1 MSKQRSRTRLQHPAI
16 DAVLTES
23 KRFEEPTTESDKVNA
38 EHTTSASLAR
48 ALAIGCL
55 SRLDHDLSE
64 VNIWD
69 PAAGSGFAGRL
80 LVDALQGAGVETKYR
95 GQELNESTA
104 DVARHRFSDLP
115 DAEIATDDT
124 LTRDPF
130 EDFVADLVIVD
141 APWGLDWKGQAPE
154 VEARLSEGA
163 FRFGLPQ
170 RTDATWLFVSLALEK
185 LRLTKRGG
193 GRVAALVAPSS
204 LSSGGDT
211 GAVRRKVVEAG
222 LLESVTRLPDGLAP
236 TTSIPLY
243 LLTFSNASKDV
254 ARAKAMVANLQT
266 AFTTES
272 NRRAISTDA
281 LREIESGIRT
291 RKTGPRNRQ
300 INTRQFT
307 RRDIHVART
316 STNGT
321 ELNWRVTTYDDT
333 AIDNEFL
340 TDHYGEDV
348 EVSLVGEPRETIDLD
363 PSPLFGDDSR
373 ELTKDLIAKGWK
385 VRRLSGLLTR
395 VPESSS
401 GLEAEGE
408 GGRLYVPISP
418 DGDASVNLAEASTG
432 KRTLAIDI
440 DTHQLQPTFLAAW
453 LNTDSGVASRQRSID
468 AASPSRVLRGIPTET
483 RSLMRWADEL
493 IVPVPPPNTQIMLA
507 SSDEQLRSFR
517 MALDAHRADVW
528 ADPDTADEVLDRI
541 SRAFDDSLDSWL
553 ESLPFP
559 IATALW
565 TAKAATNPGEQQ
577 RAYVH
582 AWEAIV
588 TFHATVLLAACRTDP
603 VRSRDVESAIRR
615 ALEDNRL
622 GIEKASMG
630 TWVVIAEKTSKELR
644 KAIDGGDD
652 DDIARVRRAFGDLS
666 RTAIGKLV
674 SNEVI
679 AKFKEISHKR
689 NLWHGHSGYI
699 PEHVLRTQVD
709 SLLADLREFRGIIG
723 NVWSQLRLVRAG
735 SADLT
740 RHGYTQIA
748 EIAMGHGSPFTSEPF
763 SVGAQMYRGELY
775 LVKDGSQSPLPLGQF
790 VQLRPAPSSAQFT
803 TYFYNRVE
811 GSNVRMVSY
820 QYGQE
825 SELGEDALNFRD
837 AFGFLINDAH

>member
-1 MSKQRSRTRLQHPAI
+1 MSKQRSRTRPQHPAV
-16 DAVLTES
+16 DAVLTDS
-23 KRFEEPTTESDKVNA
+23 KRFEEPTPESDRVNA
-38 EHTTSASLAR
+38 EHTTSMSLAR

-80 LVDALQGAGVETKYR
+80 LVDALQGAGVEAKYR
-95 GQELNESTA
+95 GQELNEATA

-115 DAEIATDDT
+115 GAEIATDDT
-124 LTRDPF
+124 LVGDAF

-141 APWGLDWKGQAPE
+141 APSGLDWKGQASE

-185 LRLTKRGG
+185 LRPAERGG
-193 GRVAALVAPSS
+193 GRVAALVAPRA
-204 LSSGGDT
+204 LSSGGNT

-222 LLESVTRLPDGLAP
+222 LLESVTRLPDGLTP
-236 TTSIPLY
+236 TTSVPLY

-266 AFTTES
+266 AFMTES

-316 STNGT
+316 STDGT

-333 AIDNEFL
+333 AIDGEFL
-340 TDHYGEDV
+340 TDRYGEDV

-363 PSPLFGDDSR
+363 PSPFFGDDSR

-418 DGDASVNLAEASTG
+418 DGDASVNLAETSTG
-432 KRTLAIDI
+432 KRTPAIDI
-440 DTHQLQPTFLAAW
+440 DSHQLQPTFLAAW
-453 LNTDSGVASRQRSID
+453 LNTEFGVASRQRSID
-468 AASPSRVLRGIPTET
+468 AASPIRVFKGIPVET

-493 IVPVPPPNTQIMLA
+493 IVPVPPLGTQNALA
-507 SSDEQLRSFR
+507 SADEKLRSFR
-517 MALDAHRADVW
+517 KTLDAQRADVW
-528 ADPDTADEVLDRI
+528 TNPDSADDVVDRI
-541 SRAFDDSLDSWL
+541 SGAFDDSMDAWL

-565 TAKAATNPGEQQ
+565 TARTTTTPGEQQ
-577 RAYVH
+577 RAYLH

-603 VRSRDVESAIRR
+603 VRSRDVETAIRR
-615 ALEDNRL
+615 TLDNNSL
-622 GIEKASMG
+622 GIEKASFG
-630 TWVVIAEKTSKELR
+630 TWVVIVEKTSKELR
-644 KAIDGGDD
+644 EVIEKGDA
-652 DDIARVRRAFGDLS
+652 DDIARARRAFGDLN
-666 RTAIGKLV
+666 RTAIERLI
-674 SNEVI
+674 SNEVVT
-679 AKFKEISHKR
+679 KFKDVGSKR
-689 NLWHGHSGYI
+689 NRWHGHSGYTS
-699 PEHVLRTQVD
+699 EEGLKTQAE
-709 SLLADLREFRGIIG
+709 SLVSDLREFRGMIG
-723 NVWSQLRLVRAG
+723 KVWTQLKLVRAG
-735 SADLT
+735 SADRT
-740 RHGYTQIA
+740 RGGYTQNA
-748 EIAMGHGSPFTSEPF
+748 EVAMGRGAPFATEAF
-763 SVGAQMYRGELY
+763 DVGEQMFRGELY
-775 LVKDGSQSPLPLGQF
+775 LVKDGSQTPLPLGQF
-790 VQLRPAPSSAQFT
+790 VQLHSAPSSAQFT

-811 GSNVRMVSY
+811 GRKVRMVSF
-820 QYGQE
+820 QYGPE
-825 SELGEDALNFRD
+825 SELGDDALNFRD
-837 AFGFLINDAH
+837 AFGFLITDAH